1 MKKIGAIL
9 LTITMGLSLFVG
21 CGEKKIDSESTKNT
35 STTESKTDNS
45 LSRVKESGKLVIG
58 LDDAYPPMEFRDEKN
73 NIVGFDIDL
82 ANEIAKKLGVKLDIV
97 TTEFNG
103 ILLALQSKKFDMIM
117 SGLSITD
124 ERKKS
129 IGFSE
134 PYVMGGQV
142 IAVKSG
148 NDSIKTLADLKG
160 KTIGCQLGSTGQ
172 KAAESNL
179 KDIKELK
186 KYGKI
191 TEAFSELAIG
201 RVDAVIMDAQVGGY
215 YISKKPGEFV
225 VLDEMV
231 SEEPMGIGYRK
242 EDVELK
248 DEVQKAVNGLKEDGT
263 LSKLSVKWFGYD
275 AYKK

>member
-1 MKKIGAIL
+1 MKKLLSVLAIGIMTLTL
-9 LTITMGLSLFVG
+9 LVG
-21 CGEKKIDSESTKNT
+21 CGNKEELTLEQVKKN
-35 STTESKTDNS
+35 
-45 LSRVKESGKLVIG
+45 GKIVIG
-58 LDDAYPPMEFRDEKN
+58 LDDAYPPMEFRNEKN
-73 NIVGFDIDL
+73 ELVGFDIDL
-82 ANEIAKKLGVKLDIV
+82 ANEIGKKLGVKAEFIP
-97 TTEFNG
+97 TEWNG
-103 ILLALQSKKFDMIM
+103 ILLALQSKKFDMII

-148 NDSIKTLADLKG
+148 NDTIKTLADLKG
-160 KTIGCQLGSTGQ
+160 KIVGCQMGSTGQ
-172 KAAESNL
+172 EAAEKNL
-179 KDIKELK
+179 KEIKELK

-231 SEEPMGIGYRK
+231 SEEPMGIGFRQ
-242 EDVELK
+242 EDKALNTEIQKIIEELK
-248 DEVQKAVNGLKEDGT
+248 ADGT
-263 LSKLSVKWFGYD
+263 LSKLSVQWFGYD